1 MIAILTTSDTSH
13 LLLIQKIFDFS
24 RKELEGQEPGGDALE
39 WIKTRTRYILS
50 FLSKVLDL
58 YKYKDGKTGFD
69 QDKFVFIEELE
80 DLVVFKERLLQWFS
94 EKPDV
99 EQVVPLL
106 NTEFRFKKRMH
117 VAISHKDLTKL
128 VSDWISFVF
137 SDTRDKVTSLL
148 SHVNSGVD
156 LAKIR
161 DGVLFLTAK
170 CELERESGELGAL
183 WSLYSNKFISKEI
196 SFWTD
201 LYQKIFSD
209 RFFSLMLSS
218 FGTAFNNFS
227 LSLDIA
233 LSKDINSSGKF
244 F

>member
-1 MIAILTTSDTSH
+1 
-13 LLLIQKIFDFS
+13 
-24 RKELEGQEPGGDALE
+24 
-39 WIKTRTRYILS
+39 
-50 FLSKVLDL
+50 
-58 YKYKDGKTGFD
+58 
-69 QDKFVFIEELE
+69 
-80 DLVVFKERLLQWFS
+80 
-94 EKPDV
+94 
-99 EQVVPLL
+99 
-106 NTEFRFKKRMH
+106 
-117 VAISHKDLTKL
+117 
-128 VSDWISFVF
+128 
-137 SDTRDKVTSLL
+137 VTSLL